1 MKNKQDTQISQINTL
16 NKDRLKSDQQI
27 EKLEKQLNLSAEENK
42 VLSKRIE
49 KQKEEIERMNEYISQ
64 LEQEQSTSAK
74 SSQPSE
80 STKELQFK
88 IDHLE
93 KELSHKDAKY
103 IDLMEKLKQ
112 AQDAFKAF
120 SVEKEAELLA
130 YISKEKH
137 KAELLVLQQANN
149 ELVQQI
155 KILTQTIEKSKLE
168 DQKMKKLLNSSNS
181 SPTHEQL
188 LIIKEFNDI
197 SKRVMEYDDDDR
209 LKSKRITVFEV
220 IDRVLKEYDTLLSNY
235 QFLEK
240 DLIQAKV
247 KHAEAEELKERLVTK
262 LETLLENKDPIM
274 TEKSIT
280 ISEADMSFES
290 KKLNS
295 SVSSGFFAKASNLF
309 SSATSM
315 YSNKFGSG
323 SKHE

>member
-1 MKNKQDTQISQINTL
+1 MRNKQETQISQINTL

-27 EKLEKQLNLSAEENK
+27 EKLEKQLKSSTEESKKLSNK
-42 VLSKRIE
+42 IE

-64 LEQEQSTSAK
+64 LEQDQSNYQK
-74 SSQPSE
+74 SNTFSD
-80 STKELQFK
+80 STKELQSR

-112 AQDAFKAF
+112 VQDSFKTFAA
-120 SVEKEAELLA
+120 EKEAQMSA
-130 YISKEKH
+130 YISKEQH
-137 KAELLVLQQANN
+137 KSELLVLQQANN

-168 DQKMKKLLNSSNS
+168 DQKMKKLLNSSSS

-197 SKRVMEYDDDDR
+197 SKRIMEYDDDDR
-209 LKSKRITVFEV
+209 LKNKRITVFEV
-220 IDRVLKEYDTLLSNY
+220 IDRVLKEYDALLSNY

-274 TEKSIT
+274 TEKSVA

-290 KKLNS
+290 KKLDS
-295 SVSSGFFAKASNLF
+295 SSSSGFFAKASNLF

-323 SKHE
+323 SKR